1 MSDFGA
7 GIFDQDPTPS
17 GRKEPQPQ
25 PPGQEAPSARRSR
38 RRRSGSEATA
48 QPESGPVP
56 ATPAAPEP
64 GLVQDE
70 AGEVAP
76 RTPRRRGRR
85 RDEDAG
91 TGMQEPP
98 VAAPTQEPAPRRG
111 EVQDARRDLGP
122 YRGEFAPVQP
132 QDQSGPSDG
141 IPPRTEDEMPAA
153 REAGEPGE
161 FGQDGERRRRRRR
174 GRRRGR
180 GRRDDDL
187 PYPPREGGEVG
198 AAADGPESEVD
209 EDMPF
214 AGPEAPAAQDR
225 GTETRHEETRHPH
238 HGRERDRWRDEDRG
252 HHGRDDRRRNHGGPR
267 HGHPSH
273 PPREN
278 APVAPATPVASV
290 AVLVDLVALEN
301 EVRAAGG
308 EVAFRK
314 LLSFLANGRKVTRA
328 ICYLPEGTPA
338 RGSIAG
344 SGFQVQPIHHPEDLP
359 LRAAVDAAELSA
371 DLDAVML
378 VPGTH
383 GLLALAD
390 VLREKGVT
398 VETAGFD
405 PAPGTSTRHRSLGRE
420 SMFVP

>member
-1 MSDFGA
+1 M
-7 GIFDQDPTPS
+7 
-17 GRKEPQPQ
+17 
-25 PPGQEAPSARRSR
+25 
-38 RRRSGSEATA
+38 
-48 QPESGPVP
+48 
-56 ATPAAPEP
+56 
-64 GLVQDE
+64 VQDE
-70 AGEVAP
+70 PAEAAP

-98 VAAPTQEPAPRRG
+98 VAAPAPEPAPRRA
-111 EVQDARRDLGP
+111 EAQEARKEPWQPR
-122 YRGEFAPVQP
+122 EAFAPATL
-132 QDQSGPSDG
+132 QDRREPGEDTA
-141 IPPRTEDEMPAA
+141 PRTEDEGPAA
-153 REAGEPGE
+153 REDGEPGGL
-161 FGQDGERRRRRRR
+161 GQDGERRRRRRR

-187 PYPPREGGEVG
+187 PYPPREGSDGG
-198 AAADGPESEVD
+198 SAADGPESEVD
-209 EDMPF
+209 EDVPF
-214 AGPEAPAAQDR
+214 DGAEAPAAQDR
-225 GTETRHEETRHPH
+225 DTETRTQETRHPH

-252 HHGRDDRRRNHGGPR
+252 RHGRDDRQRHGGGPR
-267 HGHPSH
+267 QGHPSH
-273 PPREN
+273 PPREST
-278 APVAPATPVASV
+278 PVVPPTPVATV

-314 LLSFLANGRKVTRA
+314 LLTLLANGRKVTRA

-344 SGFQVQPIHHPEDLP
+344 SGFQVQPLNHPEDLP
-359 LRAAVDAAELSA
+359 LRAAVDAAELSS
-371 DLDAVML
+371 DLDAVLL

-390 VLREKGVT
+390 VLRDKGVV

-405 PAPGTSTRHRSLGRE
+405 PASGAGTRHRRLGRE